1 MSLSV
6 AQLELVIVLAAIL
19 ALAYAAVQTV
29 LLLRE
34 DEGDE
39 KMREIAA
46 AIREGATAFLRREYT
61 AVFAVGAVLAV
72 LIGVAFT
79 LSSSFTTGIDLS
91 VGFLAGAAGSAL
103 AGAIGMVVSVRANVR
118 TAAHARGGRLDATMR
133 YAFRGGSVTGLS
145 VAGLALLELVGFYAV
160 FGGNV
165 LSMTGVLFG
174 ASLMS
179 LFARVGGGIY
189 TKGADVGADLVG
201 KVEAGIP
208 EDDPRNPAVIA
219 DNVGDNVGDCAGMA
233 ADLFETYV
241 VTAVSAMLLAY
252 LIGTVTTDFANAIL
266 YPLMVCAWA
275 IVATLVGALFV
286 RMRPGGTIMGAL
298 YQGLAAT
305 TVVGLLGLYF
315 LDQLLMGGSWGI
327 FVATAVGLLVM
338 VFIVLSTDYY
348 TSAHYGP
355 VKRIAESSQAG
366 AGPTVITG
374 LSVGLESAWIPGLV
388 IVVGTLSAFAA
399 VGLSGTWGAWN
410 LNSELGLYGVGLA
423 AASMLAVTGMIIS
436 IDAFGPITDNAGGI
450 AEMAKLPPEAR
461 AVTDP
466 LDAVGNTTKAI
477 TKGYAIGSA
486 VLAALALFAAYT
498 FAAAKE
504 WRPDLSPDAAWVLF
518 TQQLY
523 ISNPLVVAGL
533 IIGGILPFFF
543 TSFLMNAVGVAAQS
557 IVFEVRRQ
565 FKEIAGILEG
575 TGKPEYG
582 KCVDIVTVTALRQL
596 AVPAAIAVVTPV
608 VVGFVLGPVALAG
621 LLLGVILSGFP
632 LALMMTTGGGAWDNG
647 KKYIETG
654 HYGGKHSDAHRAAVV
669 GDTVGDATKD
679 TAGPAINPL
688 IKVVN
693 TISILLIALIVAH
706 SVITIP

>member
-1 MSLSV
+1 MI
-6 AQLELVIVLAAIL
+6 ANTGQLEALIALAGIL
-19 ALAYAAVQTV
+19 ALAFAGIQTL
-29 LLLRE
+29 LLLRA

-39 KMREIAA
+39 RMRSIAQ
-46 AIREGATAFLRREYT
+46 AIREGAVAFLRREYT
-61 AVFAVGAVLAV
+61 AVFVVAIVLAIV
-72 LIGVAFT
+72 ITVAFGI
-79 LSSSFTTGIDLS
+79 TGDGPRLA
-91 VGFLAGAAGSAL
+91 VGFLFGAAGSAL
-103 AGAIGMVVSVRANVR
+103 AGALGMLVSVRANVR
-118 TAAHARGGRLDATMR
+118 TAAHARAGNLAATMR

-145 VAGLALLELVGFYAV
+145 VAGLALIELVGFYWA

-165 LSMTGVLFG
+165 LQMVGLLFG

-201 KVEAGIP
+201 KVEANIP

-241 VTAVSAMLLAY
+241 VTAMSAMLLAY
-252 LIGTVTTDFANAIL
+252 LIGPVVTAFPNAIL
-266 YPLMVCAWA
+266 YPLVVCAWA
-275 IVATLVGALFV
+275 IVATLVGVVFT
-286 RMRPGGTIMGAL
+286 RMRPGGSIMGGL

-305 TVVGLLGLYF
+305 TVVGIIGLYF
-315 LDQLLMGGSWGI
+315 LDQLLMGGSPGI
-327 FVATAVGLLVM
+327 FVATMIGLVVM
-338 VFIVLSTDYY
+338 ILIVIVTDYY
-348 TSAHYGP
+348 TSAKYRP
-355 VKRIAESSQAG
+355 VARIAESAQAG

-388 IVVGTLSAFAA
+388 IVAGTLGAYAA
-399 VGLSGTWGAWN
+399 LGWSGTWGSLA
-410 LNSELGLYGVGLA
+410 LNPELGLYGIGLA
-423 AASMLAVTGMIIS
+423 AASMLSVTGMIIS
-436 IDAFGPITDNAGGI
+436 IDSFGPITDNAGGI
-450 AEMAKLPPEAR
+450 AEMADLPETAR
-461 AVTDP
+461 NVTDP

-498 FAAAKE
+498 FAAAKQE
-504 WRPDLSPDAAWVLF
+504 YPNISPTLAWNAF
-518 TQQLY
+518 TSNLT
-523 ISNPLVVAGL
+523 IDNPLVVAGL

-565 FKEIAGILEG
+565 FREIPGIMAG
-575 TGKPEYG
+575 TAKPDYG

-596 AVPAAIAVVTPV
+596 AVPALIGVITPLA
-608 VVGFVLGPVALAG
+608 VGFLLGPVALAG

-632 LALMMTTGGGAWDNG
+632 LALTMTTGGGAWDNG
-647 KKYIETG
+647 KKYIESG
-654 HYGGKHSDAHRAAVV
+654 HFGGKGSEAHKAAIV

-693 TISILLIALIVAH
+693 TISILFIALIVAH
-706 SVITIP
+706 SVIGI